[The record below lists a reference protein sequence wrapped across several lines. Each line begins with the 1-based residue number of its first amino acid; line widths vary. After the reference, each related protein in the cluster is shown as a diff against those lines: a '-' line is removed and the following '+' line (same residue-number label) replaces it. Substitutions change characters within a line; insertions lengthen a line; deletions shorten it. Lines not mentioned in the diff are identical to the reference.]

1 MTSQAAAAIA
11 NRERQARW
19 RQRQARDACVLHV
32 EVNRDRLLYQLIDRG
47 WISESD
53 CWRRDLVE
61 HALSQALDR
70 CELPE
75 ARK

>member
-1 MTSQAAAAIA
+1 MPSQAATIN

-19 RQRQARDACVLHV
+19 GHRQQVYRIEVDAHRMLSM
-32 EVNRDRLLYQLIDRG
+32 LIDCG